1 MKRNSLIRTGVV
13 AVCALTAAACAA
25 GMPSPNN
32 TALTPAQTPAPEAE
46 PAKAPP
52 ASQPPSPRA
61 TGVCAEMNR
70 HDCMHSP
77 DCVLEAV
84 PDGSHPGKY
93 RCRAATS
100 ACEKDLAQIAFY
112 ESTPPEGLCTSRPG
126 CRYEKPGCYCMCRG
140 YGQTSAADGAESPEC
155 DCVCAGGNPPLCV
168 DAK

>member
-1 MKRNSLIRTGVV
+1 MKRNSIIRTGVV
-13 AVCALTAAACAA
+13 AVCALTALACAA

-32 TALTPAQTPAPEAE
+32 TIPAPSAAPKPAPTPAESAA
-46 PAKAPP
+46 
-52 ASQPPSPRA
+52 QPPSPRA

-140 YGQTSAADGAESPEC
+140 YGQTSVADGSESPEC
-155 DCVCAGGNPPLCV
+155 NCVCAGGNPPLCV